1 MLYTEIRH
9 ISRPLIAGAFLH
21 AKKAR
26 VGSGNSMRYLHCHFY
41 RVDFNQGLSGC
52 ATAWPFFISWAV
64 VPVCHSGFRTTAH
77 SISDLIH
84 YPGREE

>member
-1 MLYTEIRH
+1 MTDVWLRILSGHCRIHREAPGIMLYTEIRH
-9 ISRPLIAGAFLH
+9 ISRLLIAGAFLH

-52 ATAWPFFISWAV
+52 ATAWP
-64 VPVCHSGFRTTAH
+64 
-77 SISDLIH
+77 
-84 YPGREE
+84 